1 MALVRV
7 TLGGKRL
14 GYVRNNKAGSTT
26 IINYLGQLLWN
37 EKPTTYSG
45 TNVQDFCG
53 KDSYIGREKGFESY
67 HKELKAC
74 EIRIAVYR
82 DPADKIIAGFYY
94 CQRMCP
100 RLKELDSFLDNYNE
114 YLRIDNYARIHCRTN
129 TDMLGPDPS
138 IYTHVYNMRDID
150 TKLLP
155 FLEQLGGKKI
165 QKTRLRE
172 HEPRT
177 ITEAQEAKAREV
189 MAIDYQNGWCKE
201 LISSKI

>member
-37 EKPTTYSG
+37 EKPTYHSG
-45 TNVQDFCG
+45 TNVQDYCG
-53 KDSYIGREKGFESY
+53 KDSYIGREKGFEAY

-82 DPADKIIAGFYY
+82 DPIDKIIAGFYY
-94 CQRMCP
+94 CQEIFP
-100 RLKELDSFLDNYNE
+100 HLNLDHFLEDYEQHLKNNY
-114 YLRIDNYARIHCRTN
+114 IRIHCRTN

-138 IYTHVYNMRDID
+138 IYTHVWNMNEID

-155 FLEQLGGKKI
+155 FLEQLGGGKI

-172 HEPRT
+172 HPPRT
-177 ITEAQEAKAREV
+177 ITEAHKAKAREV
-189 MAIDYQNGWCKE
+189 MAIDYKNGWYK
-201 LISSKI
+201 

>member
-1 MALVRV
+1 MALIRV

-37 EKPTTYSG
+37 EKPTWYSG
-45 TNVQDFCG
+45 TNIQDHCG
-53 KDSYIGREKGFESY
+53 KDSYIGREKGFEAY
-67 HKELKAC
+67 HQELKEC

-82 DPADKIIAGFYY
+82 DPIDKLIAGFYY
-94 CQRMCP
+94 CQEFKP
-100 RLKELDSFLDNYNE
+100 HLNLDHFLWLYDHHLKDNY
-114 YLRIDNYARIHCRTN
+114 IRIHCRSN
-129 TDMLGPDPS
+129 TAMLGPDPG
-138 IYTHVYNMRDID
+138 IYTHVWNMKDID

-177 ITEAQEAKAREV
+177 ISDEQKAKAKEV
-189 MAIDYQNGWCKE
+189 MAIDYQNGWCNE
-201 LISSKI
+201 LIPDKM